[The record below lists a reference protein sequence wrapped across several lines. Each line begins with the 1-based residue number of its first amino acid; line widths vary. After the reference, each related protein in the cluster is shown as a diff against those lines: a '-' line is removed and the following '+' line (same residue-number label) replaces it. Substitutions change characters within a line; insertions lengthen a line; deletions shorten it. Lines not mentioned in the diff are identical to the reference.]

1 MAGSHFSALSVREF
15 SGKTG
20 NFSIFHGPIT
30 VGTLAGFL
38 TQWGALKTAIDTVTN
53 GVLAKEQITMD
64 NTILSA
70 LFPVSEFAQRGN
82 KWLVHYVNTVS
93 GKPYELTIPCADPTG
108 RLNAGTDIANMA
120 NADIIAL
127 VAAVEAIGRSP
138 ENDADGINV
147 DKIEFVNYH
156 V

>member
-1 MAGSHFSALSVREF
+1 MPEHFSNLALREW

-20 NFSIFHGPIT
+20 SFSIYHGPIT
-30 VGTLAGFL
+30 AVTLAGFL

-70 LFPVSEFAQRGN
+70 LFPASQFAQRGN

-93 GKPYELTIPCADPTG
+93 GNPYELTIPTADPTG
-108 RLNAGTDIANMA
+108 RLNATSDKANMA
-120 NADIIAL
+120 NADIVAL
-127 VAAVEAIGRSP
+127 TNAIEAIGRSP
-138 ENDADGINV
+138 ENDADPIEV
-147 DKIEFVNYH
+147 QDIEFVNYH